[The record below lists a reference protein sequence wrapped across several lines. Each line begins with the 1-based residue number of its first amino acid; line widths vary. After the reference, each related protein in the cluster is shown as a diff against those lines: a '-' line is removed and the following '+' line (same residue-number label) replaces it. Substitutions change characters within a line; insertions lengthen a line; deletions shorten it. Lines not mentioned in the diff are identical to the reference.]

1 MFKEFGIFHIEVFVI
16 SEENAHS
23 SRNNWKLVCWYFQKR
38 DGSIIII
45 FLMQFEMNN
54 TGKNLPDSVLDVT

>member
-1 MFKEFGIFHIEVFVI
+1 MLTVVGII
-16 SEENAHS
+16 
-23 SRNNWKLVCWYFQKR
+23 KLVCWYFQKR

-54 TGKNLPDSVLDVT
+54 TVKNLLDSVLDVT